1 MTLRHRTASVAIA
14 LVVTGLTAGCSNGT
28 SVKSPFTTKAPV
40 LLGGPEYEVTTGT
53 VNGLGSVLI
62 DGKGITVYMFVT
74 DIRGHPSRCYDICAV
89 QWPPVVLPP
98 GVTRPMVG
106 TGIRPA
112 LLGTATRTDGSVQVT
127 YNGWPLYL
135 WPPDKAPGQ
144 ATGQALTNAG
154 GLWYVL
160 SPAGRPIVTQSP

>member
-1 MTLRHRTASVAIA
+1 
-14 LVVTGLTAGCSNGT
+14 
-28 SVKSPFTTKAPV
+28 
-40 LLGGPEYEVTTGT
+40 
-53 VNGLGSVLI
+53 VLI

-98 GVTRPMVG
+98 GVTRPVVG